1 MFEIELFVI
10 IGDRI
15 QPLTAVRKSSILD
28 VAESLDLLNVIYLNR
43 PLK

>member
-1 MFEIELFVI
+1 MFEIELFAI

-15 QPLTAVRKSSILD
+15 QPLTTFRKSAILD

-43 PLK
+43 SLK